1 MNGAKQEACH
11 FKIISFSLFFFFSKQ
26 LADPALL
33 LLLSHKSQ
41 VSTLVHSDER

>member
-11 FKIISFSLFFFFSKQ
+11 FKIISFSLFFSSKQ

-33 LLLSHKSQ
+33 LFLSHKSQ